1 MTTTPLTPEAEE
13 LYEYA
18 DQLARAGHL
27 DRFNVQEGIAMRLD
41 AYTAAVTAR
50 VLADVAARL
59 PEALKAAA
67 QEMYGDTYDRQWL
80 EAFAPFLAAHL
91 TGGTDR

>member
-1 MTTTPLTPEAEE
+1 MVGMTTPDPTPLTPESEALLSE
-13 LYEYA
+13 LT
-18 DQLARAGHL
+18 L
-27 DRFNVQEGIAMRLD
+27 DETPEGAASWRRSVVAIE
-41 AYTAAVTAR
+41 TAVTAR

-67 QEMYGDTYDRQWL
+67 QEMCGDTYDRQWL

-91 TGGTDR
+91 TGGTR